1 MNRLVLKE
9 KDDRIIEGV
18 DIQKYIDA
26 NSFTVHNSKRHYGFV
41 FIAFILSLII
51 IVYSSL
57 TQNQFSPFAIG
68 FCSLYCVFSI
78 FRYWKYLNNNRPQLV
93 LTKGG
98 IALQKFGFI
107 PWNAIR
113 KIKIRNNNS
122 GESSSTMLDI
132 FITEKKFENNP
143 DCSVEIEYL
152 DRDIKLIKQKIK
164 EYGCIEPEII
174 GFW

>member
-1 MNRLVLKE
+1 MSRLALKE
-9 KDDRIIEGV
+9 KDDRIIEGI

-26 NSFTVHNSKRHYGFV
+26 NSFTVYHSKGQYRFGI
-41 FIAFILSLII
+41 IAVTLCLLII
-51 IVYSSL
+51 LYSSM
-57 TQNQFSPFAIG
+57 QKQFAPFAIG
-68 FCSLYCVFSI
+68 FGSLSCAYLI
-78 FRYWKYLNNNRPQLV
+78 FRYWKYLSNNKPQLV

-113 KIKIRNNNS
+113 QIKIRNNNS

-152 DRDIKLIKQKIK
+152 DRDIKLIKEKIK
-164 EYGCIEPEII
+164 EYGCIEPETI